1 MEMEQADHLDR
12 MLKAPT
18 LAAITGDPEF
28 VAMTALA
35 NEISSALGGAWTTA
49 TDRTRIWLSATSKP
63 VAHEPSLVGRV
74 TRPMLAHKKSLLAGG
89 AALTVTAAVGWAV
102 MHRRHSHAAA

>member
-18 LAAITGDPEF
+18 LAAVTGDPEF

-35 NEISSALGGAWTTA
+35 GEVSSALGGAWTTA
-49 TDRTRIWLSATSKP
+49 ADRTRIWLSATSKP
-63 VAHEPSLVGRV
+63 IRPERPSLVTRV
-74 TRPMLAHKKSLLAGG
+74 SQPVLTHRKSMLAGG
-89 AALTVTAAVGWAV
+89 AALTLSAAVGWAIL
-102 MHRRHSHAAA
+102 HRHRHAAA